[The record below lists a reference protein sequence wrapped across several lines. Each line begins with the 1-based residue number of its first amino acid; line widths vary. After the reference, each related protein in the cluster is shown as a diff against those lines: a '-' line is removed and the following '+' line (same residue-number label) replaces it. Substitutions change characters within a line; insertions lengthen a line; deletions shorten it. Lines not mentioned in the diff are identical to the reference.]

1 MKNVQRL
8 IACGAVAVASA
19 GIAAPAAHAAT
30 VAPAA
35 QAAQAAP
42 ADACAGTRG
51 FHVIP
56 VPKSRDPRV
65 KLKLHIVPQS
75 HPDDGE
81 RYAAFRVLYCA
92 NKVDIKHLTKGE
104 PSAVVLT
111 FTITNGRKTLRQTCK
126 RGQYFWR
133 ASTSPRPWYNSCHID
148 IGKDRSKW
156 RGTASLSYDVA
167 TDKAKP
173 FTFKTKANPLK
184 FTG

>member
-19 GIAAPAAHAAT
+19 AIVAPAAHAAGA
-30 VAPAA
+30 APAT
-35 QAAQAAP
+35 QAAP
-42 ADACAGTRG
+42 ADACSGTKG

-56 VPKSRDPRV
+56 VPKSRDPKV

-75 HPDDGE
+75 YPDNGE
-81 RYAAFRVLYCA
+81 RYAAFSVLYCP
-92 NKVDIKHLTKGE
+92 NKVDIKHLAKGKS
-104 PSAVVLT
+104 SAVVLK
-111 FTITNGRKTLRQTCK
+111 FTITNGRKTLSETCK

-133 ASTSPRPWYNSCHID
+133 ASTSPKPWHNSCYID

-156 RGTASLSYDVA
+156 QGTASLSYDVA

-173 FTFKTKANPLK
+173 FTFRAKANPLK